1 MPMWR
6 RGLAASIA
14 GSVALT
20 TSSVVVWSGGDI
32 SLGGGAA
39 WSHVSGALWL
49 ASSNS
54 LTSGSGVGGS
64 LSVSGA
70 GVLVKNASSTTS
82 AIGVQP

>member
-39 WSHVSGALWL
+39 WSHVSGAL
-49 ASSNS
+49 
-54 LTSGSGVGGS
+54 
-64 LSVSGA
+64 
-70 GVLVKNASSTTS
+70 
-82 AIGVQP
+82 